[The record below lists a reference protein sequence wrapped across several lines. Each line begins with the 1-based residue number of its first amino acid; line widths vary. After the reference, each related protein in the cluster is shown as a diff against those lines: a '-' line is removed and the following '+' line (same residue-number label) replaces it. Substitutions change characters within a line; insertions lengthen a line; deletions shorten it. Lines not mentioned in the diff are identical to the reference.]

1 LGFTNKYVII
11 VLLHQKYIIMDLTSE
26 MSNYNKVKDLVLNK
40 LIEEGLLEQTD
51 ADEFS
56 ERCQVLIYK
65 GKWFSKWF
73 DKNMKAENSPDN
85 YYIRVIELKERED
98 DVDKLLR
105 RTTGNY
111 DE

>member
-1 LGFTNKYVII
+1 
-11 VLLHQKYIIMDLTSE
+11 MDLTSE
-26 MSNYNKVKDLVLNK
+26 MENYNKVKDVVLNK
-40 LIEEGLLEQTD
+40 LVEEKLLDESD
-51 ADEFS
+51 AEEFR
-56 ERCQVLIYK
+56 ERCQVLVYK

-73 DKNMKAENSPDN
+73 EKNVKAEQPDADANS
-85 YYIRVIELKERED
+85 YYIRMVELKERED

>member
-1 LGFTNKYVII
+1 
-11 VLLHQKYIIMDLTSE
+11 MDLTAE
-26 MSNYNKVKDLVLNK
+26 MQNYNKVKEIVLNK
-40 LIEEGLLEQTD
+40 LVMEGLLDESD
-51 ADEFS
+51 AEEFN
-56 ERCQVLIYK
+56 ERCQVLVYK

-73 DKNMKAENSPDN
+73 DKNMKAESSPDS
-85 YYIRVIELKERED
+85 YYIRMVELKERED

>member
-1 LGFTNKYVII
+1 
-11 VLLHQKYIIMDLTSE
+11 MDLTSE
-26 MSNYNKVKDLVLNK
+26 MENYNKVKDIVLNK
-40 LIEEGLLEQTD
+40 LVEEGLLDRSDSE
-51 ADEFS
+51 EFS
-56 ERCQVLIYK
+56 DRCQVLIYK

-73 DKNMKAENSPDN
+73 EKNVKAEQPGADADK
-85 YYIRVIELKERED
+85 YYIRIVELKERED

>member
-1 LGFTNKYVII
+1 
-11 VLLHQKYIIMDLTSE
+11 MDLDGE
-26 MSNYNKVKDLVLNK
+26 FSNFNKVKDIVLNK
-40 LIEEGLLEQTD
+40 LVQEGLIDRSD

-56 ERCQVLIYK
+56 ERCQVMVYK

-73 DKNMKAENSPDN
+73 DRNIKAETKDN
-85 YYIRVIELKERED
+85 VDRNGYYIRMIELKERED
-98 DVDKLLR
+98 DVDRLLR